1 MALDPRRKGRLTASN
16 FGAAI
21 GLNPYMSRQK
31 LFRTIKGLE
40 PKFTGNEMTEW
51 GSKHELTAVDA
62 YEADQG
68 VLTTRSGDD
77 QQFIIHKTIDWIGCT
92 PDGYVFDNRII
103 EVKCP
108 WYKMYDQIPE
118 YYMAQMQGQMMITDT
133 SECDFVVWYLE
144 DKDEM
149 DLTKAELAI
158 WRVQKSTKYCKEMLA
173 LLDEFWQ
180 SVQEDVEPKKRK
192 KPVLPT
198 VTCDL
203 LF

>member
-16 FGAAI
+16 FGAAM

-51 GSKHELTAVDA
+51 GNKHEITAVDA

-68 VLTTRSGDD
+68 VLTTKSGDD
-77 QQFIIHKTIDWIGCT
+77 QQFVIPEAMDWVGCT
-92 PDGYVFDNRII
+92 PDGYVFDTRLI

-108 WYKMYDQIPE
+108 WSKMYDEIPA
-118 YYMAQMQGQMMITDT
+118 YYMAQMQGQMMITDRD
-133 SECDFVVWYLE
+133 ECDFVVWYLE
-144 DKDEM
+144 DKEET
-149 DLTKAELAI
+149 DLSKAELAI
-158 WRVQKSTKYCKEMLA
+158 WRIQKSNDYCKAMLV
-173 LLDEFWQ
+173 LLEEFWH
-180 SVQEDVEPKKRK
+180 SVQEDVEPKRRK
-192 KPVLPT
+192 KPIMPT
-198 VTCDL
+198 VAYEL

>member
-21 GLNPYMSRQK
+21 GINPYMSRQK

-51 GSKHELTAVDA
+51 GNTHEITAVDA

-68 VLTTRSGDD
+68 VLTTKSGDE
-77 QQFIIHKTIDWIGCT
+77 QEFVIDTVFDWMGCT
-92 PDGYVFDNRII
+92 PDGFTSSDRLI

-108 WYKMYDQIPE
+108 WVKMYPDIPV
-118 YYMAQMQGQMMITDT
+118 YYMAQIQGQMAITLT
-133 SECDFVVWYLE
+133 NECDFVVWYMA
-144 DKDEM
+144 DKEET
-149 DLTKAELAI
+149 DLSKAELAV
-158 WRVQKSTKYCKEMLA
+158 WRVKFSDDYWQAMV
-173 LLDEFWQ
+173 LLLEDFWQ
-180 SVQEDVEPKKRK
+180 SVQDDVEPKKRK
-192 KPVLPT
+192 KPVMPT
-198 VTCDL
+198 VEYEL